1 MLTTCLLILT
11 QWSLGPCNKVDSQRP
26 AKRLVGCELETLKA
40 IIGIVVTGIIDEL
53 ESTVTGGEL
62 TISWPDE

>member
-11 QWSLGPCNKVDSQRP
+11 QWSMGPCNEVGSQRP
-26 AKRLVGCELETLKA
+26 AEHLVGCELETLKA

-53 ESTVTGGEL
+53 ESIVTEGEL

>member
-1 MLTTCLLILT
+1 M
-11 QWSLGPCNKVDSQRP
+11 GPCNEVGSQRP
-26 AKRLVGCELETLKA
+26 AEHLVGCELETLKA

-53 ESTVTGGEL
+53 ESIVTEGEL